1 MTSIITHERRGLIA
15 SSINASTTTIIIIIF
30 MIMIT
35 TNGGGGGCGRYI
47 YILNGMIMSSIK
59 NICHANI

>member
-1 MTSIITHERRGLIA
+1 MTSIITHERRGLTA

-35 TNGGGGGCGRYI
+35 TNGGGGCGRYI